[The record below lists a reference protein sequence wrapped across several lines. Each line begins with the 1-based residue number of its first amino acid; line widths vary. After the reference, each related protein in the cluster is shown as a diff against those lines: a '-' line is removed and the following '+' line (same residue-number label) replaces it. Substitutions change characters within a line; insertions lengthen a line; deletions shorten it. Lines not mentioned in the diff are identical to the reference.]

1 MCGVPELAYTNQHV
15 NGLDPIFFRIKRVH
29 QLQPGPATA
38 TRASTLRF
46 PPEMQRE
53 VQEGQMVLMEGTETM
68 PTPRKYP
75 LELPGPA

>member
-1 MCGVPELAYTNQHV
+1 
-15 NGLDPIFFRIKRVH
+15 
-29 QLQPGPATA
+29 
-38 TRASTLRF
+38 
-46 PPEMQRE
+46 MQRE